1 MVARLKYTKVEVS
14 LCLFNS
20 EMLLNGNQS
29 CFSAALMMP
38 PDEFKQGSTDTYKA
52 LAYVVSLEKMI
63 GREDIVLVRI
73 ASIQRKFAEE
83 MTKF

>member
-1 MVARLKYTKVEVS
+1 
-14 LCLFNS
+14 
-20 EMLLNGNQS
+20 
-29 CFSAALMMP
+29 MMP